1 MCITWM
7 NLEMNIRS
15 FQYAMTMRVEAHI
28 QNEMFLFCSCSPRFY
43 RQKLKKKRA
52 PSSF

>member
-28 QNEMFLFCSCSPRFY
+28 QNEMFFFSPRFY
-43 RQKLKKKRA
+43 RQKLKKKKA
-52 PSSF
+52 PSSL